1 MCMELLD
8 ALLFCSSESFCRNVS
23 MCLLFRNH
31 GDATAYDFQ
40 KCENEILQLSAE
52 LWVQLFCLAIT
63 RRHIFGFTC
72 GNLVFV
78 SNALCVRVDDGNCV
92 FICISAVCLEGCN
105 TTFGSCSYPFECRSG
120 LHYITSLHDKTVL
133 P

>member
-1 MCMELLD
+1 MRYFFARLRVFAGMCRCVSYSETMATPLLMIFKNVRTKFCNY
-8 ALLFCSSESFCRNVS
+8 LLNFGHNCC
-23 MCLLFRNH
+23 
-31 GDATAYDFQ
+31 
-40 KCENEILQLSAE
+40 
-52 LWVQLFCLAIT
+52 CLAIT
-63 RRHIFGFTC
+63 RRHIFDFTC